1 MITDSVGFSLLV
13 DYKEHGRHFLLTWNI
28 TVIKNDVD
36 MSRKLHSRSLGG
48 QNYNLAFI
56 HNYKRKKINSSISTT
71 DNIRGLKQI
80 LIMCHL
86 I

>member
-1 MITDSVGFSLLV
+1 MVTDSVGFSLLV

-56 HNYKRKKINSSISTT
+56 HNYKRKKKSTPLSVQLTISE
-71 DNIRGLKQI
+71 G
-80 LIMCHL
+80 
-86 I
+86 